1 MLKQVTRIRVTRK
14 EIERFLHKIDL
25 VFPVLKYIYDAR
37 RYYVNQPA
45 AAKFFLKFMQKK
57 EAFRLRG
64 AVYLI
69 SIISILS
76 ATFLFTNIL
85 VK

>member
-14 EIERFLHKIDL
+14 EMKDFFTKIDL
-25 VFPVLKYIYDAR
+25 VFPVLKYIYDAG

-45 AAKFFLKFMQKK
+45 AAEKVPKFMQKK

-64 AVYLI
+64 VIYLI
-69 SIISILS
+69 KDRRS
-76 ATFLFTNIL
+76 FT
-85 VK
+85 